1 MERGLK
7 CQTDVSLPG
16 FDRLQISLFG
26 ILLQLSWWCRQAS
39 LTVERRL
46 LRAGVSMV
54 DAQKPKRR

>member
-1 MERGLK
+1 
-7 CQTDVSLPG
+7 VSLPG